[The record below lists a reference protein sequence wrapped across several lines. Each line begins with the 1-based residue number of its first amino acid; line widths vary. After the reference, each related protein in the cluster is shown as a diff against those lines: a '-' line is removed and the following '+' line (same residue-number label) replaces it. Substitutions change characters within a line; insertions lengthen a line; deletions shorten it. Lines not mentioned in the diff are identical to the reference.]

1 MSFFAIFCAL
11 LIEQVKPLTRSN
23 PIHHGLR
30 AWANAVS
37 RNFDAGKADHGWI
50 VWAIT
55 AVVPA
60 IAVLAMHWFL
70 IYAIGWPAAVVWNV
84 AVLYVTLGF
93 RQFSYHF
100 TDIRDAL
107 DAGDEDVARQL
118 LADWQNVDAS
128 HVPRSELVRHVIEYS
143 VLAAHRHVFGV
154 LTWFTILAAF
164 GLGPFGAVFYRMAEF
179 TVRFWKPRF
188 KSKLSTA
195 ASSMSDDHLLEDAAV
210 VSDHL
215 RATTAQAWYLVDW
228 LPARFTAMGFAVVG
242 NFEDAIDCWRNY
254 AEQLPTLDNSND
266 GVILAATSGAMH
278 VRLGGELLKPAPQAE
293 AANSTFG
300 GQNGSDMDK
309 PPTPEATV
317 STPGREAEP
326 AHLRSVVGLVWRYVV
341 LWMLM
346 LALLTLSNLLG

>member
-1 MSFFAIFCAL
+1 MSFFAILCAL

-30 AWANAVS
+30 HWANAVS
-37 RNFDAGKADHGWI
+37 RNFDAGKADHGWV

-55 AVVPA
+55 AVLPA
-60 IAVLAMHWFL
+60 LGVLAMHWFL

-107 DAGDEDVARQL
+107 DAGDEDLARQL

-128 HVPRSELVRHVIEYS
+128 NIPRSEIVRHVIEYS

-154 LTWFTILAAF
+154 LTWYVLMAAL

-188 KSKLSTA
+188 KTKLSQ
-195 ASSMSDDHLLEDAAV
+195 SNIDIVHDDAPI

-215 RATTAQAWYLVDW
+215 RATTAKAWYLVDW

-254 AEQLPTLDNSND
+254 AQQLPTLDNSND

-278 VRLGGELLKPAPQAE
+278 VRLGGELLKPAAKVETANPSFDGQDSSDFGNSS
-293 AANSTFG
+293 AA
-300 GQNGSDMDK
+300 
-309 PPTPEATV
+309 PEATI
-317 STPGREAEP
+317 STPGRETEP

-341 LWMLM
+341 LWMLL